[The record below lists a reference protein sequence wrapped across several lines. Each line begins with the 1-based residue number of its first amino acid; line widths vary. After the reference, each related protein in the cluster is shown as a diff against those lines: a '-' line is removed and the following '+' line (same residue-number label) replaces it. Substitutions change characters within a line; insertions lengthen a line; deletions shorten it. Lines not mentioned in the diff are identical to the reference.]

1 MRVAAMKLGRNAVC
15 TVALGGLVLFGGAA
29 RADESAADAIAEKFS
44 RAAEDSERS
53 AAEPK
58 KAEAERALVAA
69 RKVEARRR
77 AEAERK
83 AAEQR
88 KADEADMLEQAKDEA
103 AARQAEEQRQAEATR
118 LAKEAE
124 EKRLAEEHQAQEVRA
139 DEAARAAKEAEDR
152 RLTEERKAEEARL
165 AEAARAA
172 REAEEKRLIEERQAE
187 EARKADAAHAE
198 LEASRSEA
206 AQCIA
211 DKFKLAQETRILKAQ
226 VKNATPAPNSSVA
239 EQAAAMAD
247 RKPGTNQA
255 SLLPMRITVLLVI
268 QPRNGGRFTHT
279 ANPILCIEN
288 GCYISGGLQSAAD
301 YMPRSKALGPL
312 NSIGRRA
319 GLCQNQLRC
328 AFRDVDLG
336 GTVGFIQPVDM
347 GLLHHDRREVRKAEP
362 DQTCDVTHGR
372 LYCSAPIIA
381 YDYRAWVVPE
391 FVAAKAGAAALEEAL
406 EEGLPASRSAWLDAK

>member
-1 MRVAAMKLGRNAVC
+1 MRVAAMRLGRNAVC
-15 TVALGGLVLFGGAA
+15 MVAFGGLVLVSGAA

-44 RAAEDSERS
+44 RAAEDSERRE
-53 AAEPK
+53 AESK
-58 KAEAERALVAA
+58 KAEAERASVAA
-69 RKVEARRR
+69 RKVEVRRK

-88 KADEADMLEQAKDEA
+88 KADETDMLEQAKAEVA
-103 AARQAEEQRQAEATR
+103 AHQAEGQRQAEATR

-124 EKRLAEEHQAQEVRA
+124 EKRL
-139 DEAARAAKEAEDR
+139 
-152 RLTEERKAEEARL
+152 
-165 AEAARAA
+165 
-172 REAEEKRLIEERQAE
+172 IEERQSE

-211 DKFKLAQETRILKAQ
+211 DKFRFAQESRILKAQ
-226 VKNATPAPNSSVA
+226 AKNAAPAANSSVA
-239 EQAAAMAD
+239 EQAATPMD
-247 RKPGTNQA
+247 RKPDTNQA
-255 SLLPMRITVLLVI
+255 SFLPTRITVLLVI
-268 QPRNGGRFTHT
+268 QPRNGGHFTHT

-301 YMPRSKALGPL
+301 YMSRSKALGPL

-362 DQTCDVTHGR
+362 DQTCDVAHGR

-381 YDYRAWVVPE
+381 HDYRAWVVPE
-391 FVAAKAGAAALEEAL
+391 FVAAKAGAAALEKAL
-406 EEGLPASRSAWLDAK
+406 EEGLPASRSAWLDAQ